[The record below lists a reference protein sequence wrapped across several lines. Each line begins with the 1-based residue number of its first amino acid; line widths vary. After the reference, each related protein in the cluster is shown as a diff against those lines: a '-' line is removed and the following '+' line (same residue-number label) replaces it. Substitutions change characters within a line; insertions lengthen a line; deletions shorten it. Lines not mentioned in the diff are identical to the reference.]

1 MPRYRY
7 FANRT
12 LNRGVDEKTGEL
24 LLFQRGE
31 EIPESQFG
39 SGQALMAAI
48 HKGYVAQVP
57 VAEADKPAEKPKA
70 AAAKD
75 GA

>member
-7 FANRT
+7 YANRT
-12 LNRGVDEKTGEL
+12 LPRGVDEKTGEPIV
-24 LLFQRGE
+24 FQRGE

-57 VAEADKPAEKPKA
+57 VAEEPAKPAAKA
-70 AAAKD
+70 AAPAKE